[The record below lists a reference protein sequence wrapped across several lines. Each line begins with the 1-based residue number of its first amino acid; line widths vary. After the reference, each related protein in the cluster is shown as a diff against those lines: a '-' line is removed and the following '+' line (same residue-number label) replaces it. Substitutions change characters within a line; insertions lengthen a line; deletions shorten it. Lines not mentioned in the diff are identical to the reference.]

1 MGQDGKR
8 YKSTSTVILYTHEYR
23 LLSCTPMN
31 TVRFTRKD
39 DHRPVR
45 STLFVEAFGSVTGE
59 SAVDA
64 DEDLWSVFRGRAEL
78 MGWLTHSGSRHSVQ
92 ALWAMHEAELTDDSL
107 RVGFCQV
114 GLDPTRVVPSVLPA
128 VLQCLSDSVRR
139 FGATVSGFQ
148 VTTELQVRLSDD
160 ECSWCLVGALS
171 WFQLDVRERVRAVVH
186 FDQGLLG
193 DYDVSTLAARL
204 EQGNNGVF
212 EFRLM
217 DEVPVE
223 ARIRLD
229 SSFAVHSDILSPTQH
244 PSQGLLVSMPEWS
257 PSAAGWVL
265 ARVIDT
271 AHTLGSN
278 PSKYAVRISQV
289 S

>member
-1 MGQDGKR
+1 
-8 YKSTSTVILYTHEYR
+8 
-23 LLSCTPMN
+23 MN
-31 TVRFTRKD
+31 TVQFTRKD
-39 DHRPVR
+39 GTGPVW
-45 STLFVEAFGSVTGE
+45 STLMVEAFGSMTSE
-59 SAVDA
+59 STVDA
-64 DEDLWSVFRGRAEL
+64 EEDLWGVFHDRAQL
-78 MGWLTHSGSRHSVQ
+78 MCWISNDGNPS
-92 ALWAMHEAELTDDSL
+92 LWYMEEAEMLEDSS
-107 RVGFCQV
+107 RVGFGQV
-114 GLDPTRVVPSVLPA
+114 GLEPTRLVPRILPA
-128 VLQCLSDSVRR
+128 VLQCFSDSVRR

-148 VTTELQVRLSDD
+148 VTTRNLVNLSDD
-160 ECSWCLVGALS
+160 ACTWYLVNGLT
-171 WFQLDVRERVRAVVH
+171 WFKLDVRERVRAVVH

-193 DYDVSTLAARL
+193 DYDVSTLVARL

-278 PSKYAVRISQV
+278 PSKYAVRISRV
-289 S
+289 LA

>member
-1 MGQDGKR
+1 MGWAIQVRGRRR
-8 YKSTSTVILYTHEYR
+8 YCLF
-23 LLSCTPMN
+23 SCTMS
-31 TVRFTRKD
+31 TDRMFFTRKED
-39 DHRPVR
+39 GRPVL

-59 SAVDA
+59 STVDA
-64 DEDLWSVFRGRAEL
+64 DEDLYSVFAGRSIL
-78 MGWLTHSGSRHSVQ
+78 MGCSSDSDPSW
-92 ALWAMHEAELTDDSL
+92 WYMEEAELIDDSPV
-107 RVGFCQV
+107 VGFVQV
-114 GLDPTRVVPSVLPA
+114 GVEPTRLVPEILPA
-128 VLQCLSDSVRR
+128 VLQCFNDSVRR

-148 VTTELQVRLSDD
+148 VTTRGLVNLSDD
-160 ECSWCLVGALS
+160 ACTWFLVYVLGWLN
-171 WFQLDVRERVRAVVH
+171 LDVRERVGAVVH

-193 DYDVSTLAARL
+193 DHDVSTLVACI

-223 ARIRLD
+223 ARIRLVP
-229 SSFAVHSDILSPTQH
+229 SFAVHSYLLSPTQH

-265 ARVIDT
+265 ARVIDA

-278 PSKYAVRISQV
+278 PSKYAVRISRV
-289 S
+289 LA